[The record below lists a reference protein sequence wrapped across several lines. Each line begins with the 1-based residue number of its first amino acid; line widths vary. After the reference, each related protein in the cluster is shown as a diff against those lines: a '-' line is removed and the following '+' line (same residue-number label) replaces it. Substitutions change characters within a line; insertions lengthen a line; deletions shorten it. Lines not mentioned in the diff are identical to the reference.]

1 MWCALDNR
9 CVLEVKG
16 EDATAF
22 LQRLIT
28 QDLAKL
34 EAQPALYGLLLSPQG
49 RFLHDFLITRQG
61 NSLFLECEKER
72 VQDLIE
78 TLTRF
83 RLRAKVEM
91 HVTDRL
97 LYSWGA
103 QEKVPPTDDILT
115 LYQDPRLAALGMRAH
130 TAKPLV
136 GAREWEDYNARRIA
150 LCVPEGSLDMEV
162 GRAIPAEYGVVALN
176 GVDFQKGCFMGQE
189 LTARAEFTGKVRK
202 GLVCVSFDAQAPAP
216 GTPVFLDEEEIGKTL
231 SCQGSQALARVRT
244 DALGKA
250 SGLVCAGETVS
261 FHQGTY

>member
-1 MWCALDNR
+1 MWCALTHR

-28 QDLAKL
+28 QDLVKL
-34 EAQPALYGLLLSPQG
+34 ETHPALYGLLLSPQG
-49 RFLHDFLITRQG
+49 RFLHDFLITQEG
-61 NSLFLECEKER
+61 TSLFLECEKDR
-72 VQDLIE
+72 AQDLME

-91 HVTDRL
+91 GVSDRL
-97 LYSWGA
+97 LYAWYGEGEAPQS
-103 QEKVPPTDDILT
+103 EEVLT

-130 TAKPLV
+130 TAKPLL
-136 GAREWEDYNARRIA
+136 GASKWEAYNARRID

-202 GLVCVSFDAQAPAP
+202 ALVCLTFDVQAPAP
-216 GTPVFLDEEEIGKTL
+216 GTAVFAGDVEIGRTL
-231 SCQGSQALARVRT
+231 SCQGNLALARVRLE
-244 DALGKA
+244 ALGEV
-250 SGLVCAGETVS
+250 SVLTCAGEIVS

>member
-1 MWCALDNR
+1 MWCALTHR

-28 QDLAKL
+28 QDLVKL
-34 EAQPALYGLLLSPQG
+34 ETQPALYGLLLSPQG
-49 RFLHDFLITRQG
+49 RFLHDFLITQEG
-61 NSLFLECEKER
+61 ASLYLECEKDR

-78 TLTRF
+78 TFTRF
-83 RLRAKVEM
+83 RLRSKVEM

-97 LYSWGA
+97 LYAWCGEGEAPQS
-103 QEKVPPTDDILT
+103 EEVLT
-115 LYQDPRLAALGMRAH
+115 LYQDPRLAPLGMRAH
-130 TAKPLV
+130 TAKPLM
-136 GAREWEDYNARRIA
+136 GARGWEDYNARRID

-202 GLVCVSFDAQAPAP
+202 GLVCVSFGAQAPAP
-216 GTPVFLDEEEIGKTL
+216 GTSVFAGKDDIGHTL
-231 SCQGSQALARVRT
+231 SCQGNLALARVRT
-244 DALGKA
+244 DALGEV
-250 SGLVCAGETVS
+250 SVLTCAGETVS